1 MGCHCWLVQQCFLQK
16 FSPCT
21 AGQASSG
28 TLLYQVAKW
37 LCRDTWHPALKSMS
51 EKGYFMA
58 TVTPLDNL
66 RAMLD
71 GGAAE
76 WVPFSMAVGSQ
87 PGLSEPVMRTF
98 RSITGAADP
107 AEYFDADVRCRSLKT
122 EFGGEDPA
130 ALHEAVEPG
139 TTFDEWGNGHWAG
152 GREGTVDKTYPALAA
167 AETIREVE
175 ALPPPSIERQVDTGP
190 IEAIHAAGYPVF
202 GYAGSVY
209 EWSWWIRGMERFM
222 MDLLSEPKLAEAVI
236 HKIAAHTARLAL
248 ETARAGVDVL
258 CFFDDAGMQS
268 GMQISPDLWRRFVKP
283 AWRSVLDAVR
293 AESPGARFFLHSCG
307 KIDAIVPDIIE
318 LGFHILHPVQP
329 ECMDFRTVYE
339 EYGRDIVLTATI
351 SSQKI
356 FPFGS
361 PEEVRQEVRRLADV
375 VADTRR
381 AILMPSNVIQPE
393 TPWTNVVAFAEESRA
408 LREL

>member
-1 MGCHCWLVQQCFLQK
+1 M
-16 FSPCT
+16 
-21 AGQASSG
+21 AS
-28 TLLYQVAKW
+28 L
-37 LCRDTWHPALKSMS
+37 
-51 EKGYFMA
+51 
-58 TVTPLDNL
+58 TPLDNL
-66 RAMLD
+66 RGMLD
-71 GGAAE
+71 GGHAS
-76 WVPFSMAVGSQ
+76 WVPFSIAVGSQ

-98 RSITGAADP
+98 RALTGETDP
-107 AEYFDADVRCRSLKT
+107 AEYFDADVRRRSLKT
-122 EFGGEDPA
+122 QFGGEDPA
-130 ALHEAVEPG
+130 ALHHSVEPG

-167 AETIREVE
+167 AETIRDVE
-175 ALPPPSIERQVDTGP
+175 ALPPPLIEREFDPGP
-190 IEAIHAAGYPVF
+190 IEALHAAGYPVF

-222 MDLLSEPKLAEAVI
+222 MDLVAEPKLAEAVI
-236 HKIAAHTARLAL
+236 QKIAAHTTRLAL

-293 AESPGARFFLHSCG
+293 AESSDARFFLHSCG
-307 KIDAIVPDIIE
+307 KIDAILPDIIQ
-318 LGFHILHPVQP
+318 LGFQILHPVQP
-329 ECMDFRTVYE
+329 ECMDFKAVYN
-339 EYGRDIVLTATI
+339 EYGRDIVLSAAI
-351 SSQKI
+351 SSQKT

-361 PEEVRQEVRRLADV
+361 PEDVRDEVRRLVDA

-393 TPWTNVVAFAEESRA
+393 TPWPNVVAFAEESLA
-408 LREL
+408 LRDRPG